1 MATKGKRPLRNL
13 TASDKIEAIQR
24 IHDGESKA
32 SVARDIGV
40 PESTL
45 RGWCKNE
52 DKLRYMSRQSTPDGV
67 AAVGGDDSGDSLG
80 ISSAVPEKRTK
91 YDYTSATKPPK
102 YDFSGSLG
110 VIKNGVSASGLDLS
124 GVDKR
129 MDTVM
134 DSDLGASSMMP
145 SGADLVR
152 YGAELSG
159 LKLKSTAEL
168 LSAAAATTK
177 PADLSGASLASK
189 SSDLS
194 MSAISPLSNLNHL
207 SGLSGLAQSP
217 LGLSFNEIAS
227 NLGLLAQFSQHST
240 MAAHASTQNS
250 LRNVR
255 ASRSTLQ
262 PSPTDM
268 TRNSRSHRSG
278 VDVTDTALNLATDK
292 SNRNKHH
299 HTPPKEPPVDDA
311 LWYWVKSQQAY
322 LGLNNPPTSQST
334 RHSQNSHRS
343 SSASVASNIA
353 KMTARLASQ
362 QSLPGLPPL
371 SSIPES
377 QKSSWFW
384 QWYKQFNNTMA
395 GQSKPN
401 NILFSQL
408 TKGKDKTIQPENI
421 QQATSDNGELPVY
434 NEMHSDIAQNMH
446 IPQQIVDNEKDSLL
460 ENSPKSADDI
470 NVENIPSVESQSAES
485 DHSENTKPP
494 SLKLDN
500 IKIDRA
506 ESPKNPTK
514 VRAVLDNLLFN
525 NNNNDD
531 DKICSME
538 SKNGDE
544 KFAGSPREALEHG
557 EKFLQWLEAC
567 SDPSVTAMQVMQFK
581 YLLNNVRSYADRKN
595 SADKN
600 IPKDKI
606 SRRK

>member
-80 ISSAVPEKRTK
+80 ISSAVPEKRAK
-91 YDYTSATKPPK
+91 YDYTAAAKPSK
-102 YDFSGSLG
+102 YDFSSSLG
-110 VIKNGVSASGLDLS
+110 VIKNNVSSSGLDLS
-124 GVDKR
+124 SADKR

-134 DSDLGASSMMP
+134 DTDIGTSSMMP

-177 PADLSGASLASK
+177 PADLSGASLTSK

-194 MSAISPLSNLNHL
+194 MTAISPLSNLNHL

-227 NLGLLAQFSQHST
+227 NLGLLAQFSQHTS

-255 ASRSTLQ
+255 ASRSNLQ

-268 TRNSRSHRSG
+268 SRSRSHRVG
-278 VDVTDTALNLATDK
+278 VDTTDAALNLATDK
-292 SNRNKHH
+292 STRNKHH

-311 LWYWVKSQQAY
+311 LWYWVKSQQAF
-322 LGLNNPPTSQST
+322 LGLNNPPVSQPT
-334 RHSQNSHRS
+334 RHSTGSHRS
-343 SSASVASNIA
+343 TASSAASNLA
-353 KMTARLASQ
+353 KMTARLATQ
-362 QSLPGLPPL
+362 PLPGLPPL

-384 QWYKQFNNTMA
+384 QWYKQFNNTLVS
-395 GQSKPN
+395 QSKSN

-408 TKGKDKTIQPENI
+408 TKGKDKSMVQNENI
-421 QQATSDNGELPVY
+421 KPLGSENFEQHAYSHTNG
-434 NEMHSDIAQNMH
+434 DIAQNLQM
-446 IPQQIVDNEKDSLL
+446 QQLINDNEKDSLS
-460 ENSPKSADDI
+460 ENSPKSTEDI
-470 NVENIPSVESQSAES
+470 NVDNLPSVESQSVES
-485 DHSENTKPP
+485 DQSENTKPA

-531 DKICSME
+531 EKICSMD
-538 SKNGDE
+538 SKPLDD
-544 KFAGSPREALEHG
+544 KFVASPSEALEHG

-581 YLLNNVRSYADRKN
+581 YLLNNVRNYADRKN
-595 SADKN
+595 SLEKS

-606 SRRK
+606 CRRK